1 MNRYDRNLKILHV
14 INYYH
19 EGFGYQENWLAYH
32 QKKLDNEVMVATSD
46 YYFPFP
52 EYNGT
57 MEKRLGDRHVGTG
70 LYKDNGVNI
79 VRLRSSFDSVG
90 SAGILY
96 FDIKGI
102 LADFLPDIV
111 HVHSATNMCI
121 PELIWLK
128 KKYDYQIFIDSHQD
142 YSVARKNGGK
152 IEQSYYYFWR
162 LYYHLFSAK
171 KAIDKFLPITIN
183 AQKWLADKF
192 CLPKEY
198 MAISPLGVDM
208 KSMSYTEEQ
217 GAIFKKTYGLEDK
230 MIVVNAGK
238 QYREKRID
246 WIIDVVESS
255 VKRGCNAFLILVGN
269 AGEKYDGFISERLQK
284 IRGAYL
290 RLPFLRRDELRTVYS
305 ACDIG
310 IWPGIPSIT
319 IQEAMACRIAMI
331 LPDDDIV
338 GHLIEGNGLAES
350 KDIDVAAKYICSLD
364 KDKDLLEEHKSM
376 SEQIASRYS
385 WESIAKELLNVYQG
399 KCSQ

>member
-1 MNRYDRNLKILHV
+1 MKILHV

-19 EGFGYQENWLAYH
+19 EGFGYQENCLAYY
-32 QKKLDNEVMVATSD
+32 QKKLGNEVLVAASD

-52 EYNGT
+52 DYNST
-57 MEKRLGDRHVGTG
+57 MKQRLGERHVGAG
-70 LYKDNGVNI
+70 FYKDNGVNI
-79 VRLRSSFDSVG
+79 VRLKSSFDSVG

-96 FDIKGI
+96 FDITGI

-111 HVHSATNMCI
+111 HVHGVTNMCI

-128 KKYDYQIFIDSHQD
+128 KKYNYQIFIDSHQD

-152 IEQSYYYFWR
+152 IERLYYYFWK
-162 LYYHLFSAK
+162 YYYNKFGAK
-171 KAIDKFLPITIN
+171 KAINKFLPITIN

-192 CLPKEY
+192 YLSEED
-198 MAISPLGVDM
+198 MLISPLGVDM
-208 KSMSYTEEQ
+208 KSMSYAEEQ
-217 GAIFKKTYGLEDK
+217 GAIFRKTYGLEDK
-230 MIVVNAGK
+230 TIIVNAGK

-269 AGEKYDGFISERLQK
+269 AEEKYDSVISERLQK
-284 IRGAYL
+284 ISGVYL

-310 IWPGIPSIT
+310 IWPGIPSNT
-319 IQEAMACRIAMI
+319 IQEAMACRVAVI

-338 GHLIEGNGLAES
+338 GHLIDGNGLAES
-350 KDIDVAAKYICSLD
+350 QDIDVVAEYICSLD
-364 KDKDLLEEHKSM
+364 RDKDLLEKHKLR
-376 SEQIASRYS
+376 SEKSAFQYS
-385 WESIAKELLNVYQG
+385 WESIAKELLNIYQG
-399 KCSQ
+399 KCPL